1 MATSTTAPAAA
12 RIAKAVAAAE
22 RAVRASEMFRDAPK
36 GLEALSFHL
45 GAVLYQ
51 GEAAGP
57 LQWAANY
64 AGAQAELHLPAFS
77 NPFLTEAQL
86 EAERMNRLRRLQG
99 IVFGAL
105 VVSLSE

>member
-1 MATSTTAPAAA
+1 MASTSTAPA

-36 GLEALSFHL
+36 GLESLSFHL
-45 GAVLYQ
+45 DASLYQ
-51 GEAAGP
+51 GESAGS

-64 AGAQAELHLPAFS
+64 AGAQAELLLPAIED
-77 NPFLTEAQL
+77 PFLDKAGL
-86 EAERMNRLRRLQG
+86 EAARMNRLRRLQG

-105 VVSLSE
+105 VVSLWE